1 MRYITT
7 SLTIA
12 ALLISAA
19 AHAQNLNPQVQ
30 VTNDYKAELEKSG
43 KQSVP
48 LEVPDSLNIFRTSVS
63 YNVFATPYKGSY
75 EFVPY
80 EISVTPQKPASDASV
95 FYLKAGAGYSFHPV
109 LTAIWNPLQGLNK
122 HSLTVFE
129 HFNGYTGKYAS
140 LDARPD
146 YSGHDLSQAIGIE
159 GRWFHDAFTLGYGL
173 DYQGIY
179 TGDFDGNVNFNDFTL
194 RGRIRSNADAKIVY
208 NLDVELNQA
217 FDRQVAQTGIKAEG
231 GFFPNWRLP
240 FELRLDFNIDSDFY
254 ENGGYDNLFVAQVSP
269 KALYEWSVVR
279 LAAGVTL
286 SPASDIQWIYPDVN
300 LTVDLFDD
308 NLQAYAFAKGGQ
320 LVKSYSD
327 LKHAD
332 HWFNSTYTNVMKPTL
347 ERLNAALGFRGSA
360 FKYFQYDIRGGW
372 ASYSSAPMRSYK
384 ANALNAAYRDCGIV
398 YADYNTWYADADA
411 HWKTSRLN
419 VDANLHYRHTNIVP
433 NGNYLNLPEFAGRI
447 DIMYNWYSRIF
458 AGINCSGQT
467 AQDASTDPVP
477 GFIDLGLKGEY
488 LFSKRFGVW
497 ANVGNLLNSKI
508 TLSPLHMQ
516 KGVYFTAG
524 VSFDLR

>member
-1 MRYITT
+1 MRYIATFL
-7 SLTIA
+7 SAA
-12 ALLISAA
+12 ALLMAASAV
-19 AHAQNLNPQVQ
+19 AQNLNPQVQ
-30 VTNDYKAELEKSG
+30 VTNDYKAEMGKSG

-48 LEVPDSLNIFRTSVS
+48 LEVPDSLNSFRTSVS

-95 FYLKAGAGYSFHPV
+95 FYLKAGAGYSFHPE
-109 LTAIWNPLQGLNK
+109 LTAIWNPIQAAKK

-129 HFNGYTGKYAS
+129 NFKGYAGNYAS

-179 TGDFDGNVNFNDFTL
+179 TGDFAGNVNFNDFTL
-194 RGRIRSNADAKIVY
+194 RGKIRSNTDAKIVY
-208 NLDVELNQA
+208 NLDVEVNQA
-217 FDRQVAQTGIKAEG
+217 FDRQVAQTGVRAEG
-231 GFFPNWRLP
+231 GFFPNWMLP

-254 ENGGYDNLFVAQVSP
+254 ENGGYDNVFVAQVSP
-269 KALYEWSVVR
+269 KALFEWSVVK
-279 LAAGVTL
+279 LSAGVTI

-300 LTVDLFDD
+300 ITADLLDG
-308 NLQAYAFAKGGQ
+308 NLQVYAFAKGGQ
-320 LVKSYSD
+320 LARSYTD
-327 LKHAD
+327 LKLAD
-332 HWFNSTYTNVMKPTL
+332 HWFNSSYTNVLKPTL
-347 ERLNAALGFRGSA
+347 ERLNSGLGFRGSA
-360 FKYFQYDIRGGW
+360 FKYFQYDVRGGW
-372 ASYSSAPMRSYK
+372 ASYSDAPLHSYTV
-384 ANALNAAYRDCGIV
+384 APGAPLCGCGIA
-398 YADYNTWYADADA
+398 YGDYNAWYADADA
-411 HWKTSRLN
+411 HWKSSRLN
-419 VDANLHYRHTNIVP
+419 VDALLHYRHSNITP
-433 NGNYLNLPEFAGRI
+433 NGNFLDLPEFAGRI
-447 DIMYNWYSRIF
+447 DIMYNWNSRIF

-467 AQDASTDPVP
+467 VQDASTDPVP

-488 LFSKRFGVW
+488 LFNKRFGAW

-516 KGVYFTAG
+516 KGIYVTAG
-524 VSFDLR
+524 ISLNLR